1 MCQLRHCSQEST
13 SEQLHGHKQELA
25 KLDKSLAESTAA
37 LEGHK
42 KEFAAHKE
50 ATGKGLEAHQ
60 QALESHKAETTKSFE
75 TQQQALAK
83 HKEEATS
90 QLEAHK
96 KEFAAHKE
104 ATGKGLEAHQQALE
118 SYKAETTKSFET
130 QQQALAKHKEEA
142 TSQLEAHKKEFAAH
156 KEATGKGLEAH
167 QQALES
173 HKAET
178 TKSFETQQQALEIQK
193 KSTAEQIESHKKE
206 VAVTSK
212 QVSTFEKL
220 IASQE
225 EKSLQSLQAAVKE
238 LKDELQK
245 MEKSRAAERAEID
258 QIKKQLELQR
268 SAAAKPGAPAP
279 PAPPVP
285 PKAPPKWW
293 KWWPWWLLAWRNS
306 WTLERL
312 SPKKSGFLGARFGGT
327 SLTIENSDKA
337 IKVIVE
343 QKLRNASV
351 ELQLE
356 LQRYTSGKKKV
367 LQEILLCVD
376 WQWQSERL
384 FRKTYEALPFGVI
397 FLRCLF
403 LDEWIR
409 IIPVP
414 LNLRANME
422 WKGTCKVVLKEIF
435 VKSRPLGKK
444 ESRRDKLAKSKRAKI
459 GSFIRWFIC
468 QILPV
473 LLTLSTFFSHKFC
486 RLLICWQLC
495 FSWMHAELLDGTGGG
510 VVACLRLRKRTCLR
524 RVLRTLSLI
533 SSVSFFSFSPSFSSS
548 CSTTFVATHGA
559 VSTSKT
565 LDFAGATRT
574 GDSWG
579 ISVTCM
585 VHDADQ
591 TKDDLRLM
599 RLWYWQFDYW
609 WKGSCQ

>member
-118 SYKAETTKSFET
+118 SHKAETTKSFET

-356 LQRYTSGKKKV
+356 LQRYTSGKKRCCKRFFFV
-367 LQEILLCVD
+367 LIGNGSQKDFSGRHTKRYHSVWFFWDVYFWMNGSESFQYLETWEPIWNGKAHAKSCSRKILSKADHLERKNPEGTNWQRAKEQRLVHSFADLFVKFFQFFWHWAPFSATNFVD
-376 WQWQSERL
+376 FWFVDSFVFHECTLSFWMAPAAASWRAFAFEKEPAFDVCFARCPW
-384 FRKTYEALPFGVI
+384 Y
-397 FLRCLF
+397 LRC
-403 LDEWIR
+403 R
-409 IIPVP
+409 S
-414 LNLRANME
+414 
-422 WKGTCKVVLKEIF
+422 
-435 VKSRPLGKK
+435 SR
-444 ESRRDKLAKSKRAKI
+444 SRRLSPHRVQPLLLQLT
-459 GSFIRWFIC
+459 GRC
-468 QILPV
+468 QRP
-473 LLTLSTFFSHKFC
+473 
-486 RLLICWQLC
+486 
-495 FSWMHAELLDGTGGG
+495 
-510 VVACLRLRKRTCLR
+510 R
-524 RVLRTLSLI
+524 RLI
-533 SSVSFFSFSPSFSSS
+533 SLEPPGQGI
-548 CSTTFVATHGA
+548 HGA
-559 VSTSKT
+559 FLWHAWCMMLIRLKT
-565 LDFAGATRT
+565 
-574 GDSWG
+574 
-579 ISVTCM
+579 I
-585 VHDADQ
+585 
-591 TKDDLRLM
+591 
-599 RLWYWQFDYW
+599 
-609 WKGSCQ
+609 

>member
-118 SYKAETTKSFET
+118 SHKAETTKSFET

-293 KWWPWWLLAWRNS
+293 KWWPWWLLAWRNN
-306 WTLERL
+306 WALERL
-312 SPKKSGFLGARFGGT
+312 SPEKIGIFGRPKGGT

-384 FRKTYEALPFGVI
+384 FRKTDEALPFGVI
-397 FLRCLF
+397 FLRCPF
-403 LDEWIR
+403 LDEWIGT
-409 IIPVP
+409 IPVSW
-414 LNLRANME
+414 NLRANME
-422 WKGTCKVVLKEIF
+422 WKGTMQSRAQGNFCQKQTTWKERIQ
-435 VKSRPLGKK
+435 KGQTGK
-444 ESRRDKLAKSKRAKI
+444 EQKSKD
-459 GSFIRWFIC
+459 WFIHSLVYFSNSSSSSDTEHLFPQP
-468 QILPV
+468 QI
-473 LLTLSTFFSHKFC
+473 LSTFDLLTALFFMNARWAFGWHRRRRRGVPSPSKKNLPSTCASHAVPDIF
-486 RLLICWQLC
+486 
-495 FSWMHAELLDGTGGG
+495 G
-510 VVACLRLRKRTCLR
+510 VVLL
-524 RVLRTLSLI
+524 VLAVFLVIVFNHFCCNSRGTVNVQDAWFRWSHQDMGI
-533 SSVSFFSFSPSFSSS
+533 
-548 CSTTFVATHGA
+548 HGA
-559 VSTSKT
+559 FLWHSWCMMLIRLKT
-565 LDFAGATRT
+565 
-574 GDSWG
+574 
-579 ISVTCM
+579 I
-585 VHDADQ
+585 
-591 TKDDLRLM
+591 
-599 RLWYWQFDYW
+599 
-609 WKGSCQ
+609 

>member
-356 LQRYTSGKKKV
+356 LQRYTSGKKKGV
-367 LQEILLCVD
+367 ARDSSLCWLAMAV
-376 WQWQSERL
+376 
-384 FRKTYEALPFGVI
+384 RKTFQEDIRSVTI
-397 FLRCLF
+397 RCDFFEMSISGWMDQNHSSTFKLESQYGMERHMQSRAQGNF
-403 LDEWIR
+403 CQKQTTWKER
-409 IIPVP
+409 IQ
-414 LNLRANME
+414 
-422 WKGTCKVVLKEIF
+422 KGQTGKEQ
-435 VKSRPLGKK
+435 
-444 ESRRDKLAKSKRAKI
+444 KSKD
-459 GSFIRWFIC
+459 WFIHSLVYLSNSSSSSDTEHLFQP
-468 QILPV
+468 QI
-473 LLTLSTFFSHKFC
+473 LSTFDLLTALFFMNARWAFGWHRRRRRGVPSPSKKNLPSTCASHAVPDIFGVVLLVLAVF
-486 RLLICWQLC
+486 LLIVFNHFCC
-495 FSWMHAELLDGTGGG
+495 NSRGG
-510 VVACLRLRKRTCLR
+510 VNVQDAWFRWSHQDRGFMGHFCDM
-524 RVLRTLSLI
+524 
-533 SSVSFFSFSPSFSSS
+533 
-548 CSTTFVATHGA
+548 HGA
-559 VSTSKT
+559 WCWS
-565 LDFAGATRT
+565 D
-574 GDSWG
+574 
-579 ISVTCM
+579 
-585 VHDADQ
+585 
-591 TKDDLRLM
+591 
-599 RLWYWQFDYW
+599 
-609 WKGSCQ
+609 